1 MARRLMIF
9 NFPIMQDGAFRKIS
23 VAFIEKRRLGAR
35 NVMPGVQDA
44 IFLLF
49 NRPNLTRNDLLVRP
63 DRTQLLFVADKDVL
77 GAINFFYGLAHEVAA
92 AQRVHCGA
100 IRHQH
105 VARRL
110 AVALLQNLGA
120 VDRRG
125 ILFGA
130 RDGARIGV
138 LPCCRLHGPSLL
150 SIRRRRLVLAA
161 IGGCTQNLCVRLRL
175 SRRGGV
181 LKLDLGYALI
191 PGRTAVILSI
201 PPHRLF
207 PRCCAPCAPPYRT
220 GRAHS
225 RQGRWLCCLASR
237 RPDMH
242 QHPPEMNPA
251 NTTQSI
257 SRR

>member
-1 MARRLMIF
+1 MIF
-9 NFPIMQDGAFRKIS
+9 NFPITQDGAFRKIS

-44 IFLLF
+44 IFLLL

-120 VDRRG
+120 VDHRG

-130 RDGARIGV
+130 RNRVRRSGIASDIDAARAIA
-138 LPCCRLHGPSLL
+138 L
-150 SIRRRRLVLAA
+150 RRLLTLRSGTILQRAA
-161 IGGCTQNLCVRLRL
+161 AGPLIFRLR
-175 SRRGGV
+175 
-181 LKLDLGYALI
+181 
-191 PGRTAVILSI
+191 
-201 PPHRLF
+201 F
-207 PRCCAPCAPPYRT
+207 
-220 GRAHS
+220 
-225 RQGRWLCCLASR
+225 
-237 RPDMH
+237 
-242 QHPPEMNPA
+242 
-251 NTTQSI
+251 
-257 SRR
+257 